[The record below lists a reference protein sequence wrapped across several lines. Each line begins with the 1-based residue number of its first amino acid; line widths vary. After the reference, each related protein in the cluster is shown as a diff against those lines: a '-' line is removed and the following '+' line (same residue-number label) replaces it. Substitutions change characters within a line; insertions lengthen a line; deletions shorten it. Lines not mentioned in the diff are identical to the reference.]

1 MSRSEFDEIVAQAA
15 LPPPSVSDAE
25 ARFRNSTTHPAT
37 VADDTAAL
45 KRHFDRL
52 KYVYLQ
58 QETRDWFLRHITQD
72 PAPVDMAGAEA
83 RAAAASAELAGVDA
97 DTRAAAERH
106 HRAAAALAAATDEW
120 HRHLADT
127 AAVLDQHRALDDEMA
142 RLTASL
148 PPGHAQVLA
157 LVPQTAGAGA
167 GDVVD
172 VAQRELELRTAGLKQ
187 VIDELS
193 NTQVAVDQLHD
204 ELARLELAI
213 DAEQRAVEGLRRQ
226 LADPGAEVAQNNA
239 RARWYRDAAAV
250 VEEVA
255 RVRVRTSEVPREGAG
270 PAVRLTVEVPGRA
283 APLAV
288 RFDPEHKRVE
298 AVEPALGVAV
308 PVAVGSQWALVEFVA
323 QVVSQ
328 WREGG
333 GGEDEGLLRDS

>member
-45 KRHFDRL
+45 QRHFDRL

-58 QETRDWFLRHITQD
+58 QETRDRFLRHITQD

-148 PPGHAQVLA
+148 PPGHAQLLA

-255 RVRVRTSEVPREGAG
+255 RVRVRTAEVPREGTG